1 MQVSS
6 RLPRSGLP
14 VSAASGLAVFGHQ
27 ERTAVTGDRK
37 RLSRGAWASLA
48 AVRPAPGGKAPPF
61 CRLPL
66 GHTEGNK
73 CLVT

>member
-14 VSAASGLAVFGHQ
+14 VFCCEWAGCLWAPGKV
-27 ERTAVTGDRK
+27 AVTGDRK

-48 AVRPAPGGKAPPF
+48 AVQPAPGGKASAF